1 MPFLPFQNG
10 FAGGATTE
18 DLAGVA
24 FAGALGV
31 LAGVAFDSF
40 LGDLAGVDAAAALT
54 RLAFVSFLGDLA
66 GVDAA
71 AACAFL
77 TFAADFDSAAL
88 GDFTC
93 VASACDALGDL
104 RGVT

>member
-10 FAGGATTE
+10 FAGGAATE

-40 LGDLAGVDAAAALT
+40 LGDLAGVWMLQ
-54 RLAFVSFLGDLA
+54 LP
-66 GVDAA
+66 
-71 AACAFL
+71 
-77 TFAADFDSAAL
+77 
-88 GDFTC
+88 
-93 VASACDALGDL
+93 
-104 RGVT
+104 